1 MAVVPHGRTHGA
13 QQGVT
18 ASAGQRHGD
27 VEISIPPRPSGQ
39 PEPGLRPV
47 HHARPLW
54 AHRETEAHF
63 TVTESSTNKQHH
75 LSSLSAGMSVN
86 VIAMQPIGL
95 VPFQARC
102 ILPVAE
108 GLATAKAA
116 ALRINLNVENCG
128 IVAAPV
134 RAPSRALLLL
144 PSHGTVTRP

>member
-1 MAVVPHGRTHGA
+1 
-13 QQGVT
+13 
-18 ASAGQRHGD
+18 
-27 VEISIPPRPSGQ
+27 
-39 PEPGLRPV
+39 
-47 HHARPLW
+47 
-54 AHRETEAHF
+54 
-63 TVTESSTNKQHH
+63 
-75 LSSLSAGMSVN
+75 
-86 VIAMQPIGL
+86 MQPIGL